1 MKPILSQKIDLFLL
15 HACTYSPPPP
25 PSSGWVAARQISWR
39 KERDSHLMHI
49 LLLSSHTHTLR
60 SATLHIHTPA
70 SRILILSIPNLPHLQ
85 PYRPFYPHSSAHY
98 AACIVSHTWE
108 CMAPERVLAHALRS
122 RALLTRSPLFQ
133 PLVRSTPFAGLRVHP
148 APHSLAHAPHPQRR
162 CIVKK
167 PCCVM
172 CVSMIVAILPIVIIL
187 CAGMTFQFDMGTT
200 AFEVRSLLNW
210 HFRTSHQAPLRC
222 ECPMS

>member
-1 MKPILSQKIDLFLL
+1 MLLALS
-15 HACTYSPPPP
+15 
-25 PSSGWVAARQISWR
+25 
-39 KERDSHLMHI
+39 HI
-49 LLLSSHTHTLR
+49 R
-60 SATLHIHTPA
+60 G
-70 SRILILSIPNLPHLQ
+70 
-85 PYRPFYPHSSAHY
+85 
-98 AACIVSHTWE
+98 
-108 CMAPERVLAHALRS
+108 S